1 MTVSSAE
8 LRTPSHIVGIGASAG
23 GLDAIERFFDCLP
36 SDTSM
41 AFVLVQRLSPDFKSM
56 MDELLARHTQ
66 LPIHL
71 VANGMAVEAGH
82 VYLIPP
88 KMEMIISDGRLLLSE
103 QDREQERTLP
113 IDVFF
118 RSLAQDCRDRA
129 VAIVLSGGGTDG
141 SRGILDVH
149 EAGGLVI
156 VQEAATAQFDGMP
169 KTAAESGV
177 ADYVAAPQDMPR
189 ILADHAVG
197 QAKRTAAP
205 AATEAP
211 TEGHGVGAVYQMLQ
225 DEFGIDFTHYK
236 PSTVTRRIE
245 RRLALARSQDVDEY
259 VRRLRSERNER
270 RTVAGAARLL
280 RSNDTRTARQGKRRR
295 SPEAGDRDHL
305 IASAER
311 GRPRAGAKSRTVN
324 RPGPASLSG
333 RGPPIRDLFVY
344 LRQGTFEPREVRG
357 YRRCS
362 RDPASRR
369 VLPEPLALTSC
380 WTRWCETPRTA
391 PASRTLIVVMSL
403 RAACSFAFAMRARER
418 SASRVTASTF
428 ITNLRTTGGSLMS
441 SVISAVSASSTKSES
456 ASRTLFLA

>member
-169 KTAAESGV
+169 KTA
-177 ADYVAAPQDMPR
+177 
-189 ILADHAVG
+189 
-197 QAKRTAAP
+197 
-205 AATEAP
+205 
-211 TEGHGVGAVYQMLQ
+211 
-225 DEFGIDFTHYK
+225 
-236 PSTVTRRIE
+236 
-245 RRLALARSQDVDEY
+245 
-259 VRRLRSERNER
+259 
-270 RTVAGAARLL
+270 
-280 RSNDTRTARQGKRRR
+280 
-295 SPEAGDRDHL
+295 
-305 IASAER
+305 
-311 GRPRAGAKSRTVN
+311 
-324 RPGPASLSG
+324 
-333 RGPPIRDLFVY
+333 
-344 LRQGTFEPREVRG
+344 
-357 YRRCS
+357 
-362 RDPASRR
+362 
-369 VLPEPLALTSC
+369 
-380 WTRWCETPRTA
+380 
-391 PASRTLIVVMSL
+391 
-403 RAACSFAFAMRARER
+403 
-418 SASRVTASTF
+418 
-428 ITNLRTTGGSLMS
+428 
-441 SVISAVSASSTKSES
+441 
-456 ASRTLFLA
+456 

>member
-280 RSNDTRTARQGKRRR
+280 RSNDTRTARQGSGVVRPRPAIAITSSHPRSADVPEQGLSRERSTGRAPRLSRAEVRRFATCSSTSGKEPSSLAR
-295 SPEAGDRDHL
+295 CVATGVVR
-305 IASAER
+305 AT
-311 GRPRAGAKSRTVN
+311 PRAG
-324 RPGPASLSG
+324 G
-333 RGPPIRDLFVY
+333 
-344 LRQGTFEPREVRG
+344 
-357 YRRCS
+357 
-362 RDPASRR
+362 
-369 VLPEPLALTSC
+369 SC
-380 WTRWCETPRTA
+380 QSPWP
-391 PASRTLIVVMSL
+391 
-403 RAACSFAFAMRARER
+403 
-418 SASRVTASTF
+418 
-428 ITNLRTTGGSLMS
+428 
-441 SVISAVSASSTKSES
+441 
-456 ASRTLFLA
+456 